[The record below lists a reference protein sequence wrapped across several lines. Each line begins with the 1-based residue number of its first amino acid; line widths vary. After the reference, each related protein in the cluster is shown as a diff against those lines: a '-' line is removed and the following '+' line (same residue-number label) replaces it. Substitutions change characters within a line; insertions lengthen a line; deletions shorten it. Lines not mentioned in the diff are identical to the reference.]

1 MALHIQSSND
11 DQPKARKIPK
21 NTMMELKEVMKEY
34 YGKDTTN
41 LIEDIKSVCVRKK
54 VHLRGATIHKENPI
68 LEVKLFLDGSTYY
81 VKVNKGKEE

>member
-1 MALHIQSSND
+1 
-11 DQPKARKIPK
+11 
-21 NTMMELKEVMKEY
+21 MELKEVMKEY

-41 LIEDIKSVCVRKK
+41 LIEEIKAVCVKKK
-54 VHLRGATIHKENPI
+54 VELRGATIHKENPI